1 MFEKT
6 PLLSL
11 QVLTISNYLKGGDFM
26 GSPDRSPEIVDLS
39 RGRVSPAQAVV
50 TDARNEPTHPLAKV
64 ALHRGGVPTAGV
76 DQIWRA
82 LEEMDMAGGGR

>member
-26 GSPDRSPEIVDLS
+26 ERLARQVALDS
-39 RGRVSPAQAVV
+39 RK
-50 TDARNEPTHPLAKV
+50 DPTHPLV
-64 ALHRGGVPTAGV
+64 SGRTRF
-76 DQIWRA
+76 DSA
-82 LEEMDMAGGGR
+82 LELLEQVRLRDKRDQFTTDWSLFNAAREMDAVSDRG